1 MEKLSLFDA
10 IMNENISDAT
20 FLNIK
25 SASKYT
31 NKSEEY
37 NREYRKISYFNEL
50 IRTLL
55 LIIAISGIFCSFAWI
70 IVNQP
75 NLDATNITM
84 IIINLII
91 SVGLLSY
98 YKSLCK
104 EHSKEESIKYS
115 ELKEKIIED
124 IIELNFKELFVF
136 ARNDKAIL
144 LKAFKSAK
152 ELEVDEDKLE
162 LYIKGY
168 TLDILANIDFEKKL
182 KKEKI
187 EEVINNYKKQN
198 N

>member
-91 SVGLLSY
+91 SVGLL
-98 YKSLCK
+98 
-104 EHSKEESIKYS
+104 
-115 ELKEKIIED
+115 
-124 IIELNFKELFVF
+124 
-136 ARNDKAIL
+136 
-144 LKAFKSAK
+144 
-152 ELEVDEDKLE
+152 
-162 LYIKGY
+162 
-168 TLDILANIDFEKKL
+168 
-182 KKEKI
+182 
-187 EEVINNYKKQN
+187 
-198 N
+198 